1 MPKLRAVPHSEKK
14 LIDDHGST
22 LDVLRRDGVG
32 LRRWENMRVGEAAAT
47 TCKPS
52 DGEPPSPYHG
62 AGRRSGP
69 RIYNALL
76 MTSRPPPFAILR

>member
-22 LDVLRRDGVG
+22 LDVLRRGGVG

-47 TCKPS
+47 TCKLQRVN
-52 DGEPPSPYHG
+52 DLVRITVQV
-62 AGRRSGP
+62 AGS
-69 RIYNALL
+69 A
-76 MTSRPPPFAILR
+76 